1 MATLIGDN
9 TTLVAAVSRSTDKLD
24 IFTSD
29 TLGRI
34 WTAAWRPGFTQWD
47 GPWLINTN
55 NSRSVGRVLS
65 PTPVYT
71 VSRST
76 DKLDIFATD
85 ENGVIQTA
93 AWEPSFSE
101 WSEWRQVAGGVAAFG
116 SHVTAVSRSTDKLD
130 IFVVGLDRRV
140 YTAAWEPGF
149 GADWHGWRVIGDAH
163 FDQGA
168 PVHAVS
174 RSSDKL
180 DIFATDV
187 TGAILTSAWEPG
199 LREWRPWRQVAGGV
213 ANPGAHVTAVSRS
226 TDKLDIFVSSHEFA
240 REEPG
245 GSVYTASWEPGGGDW
260 RGWVQL
266 GYVAGGSLGYIFAAN
281 GAPVGAVSRSTDKL
295 DIFVSRV
302 VFVLDGNN
310 YVTTAG
316 GVVTSAWE
324 PGFADWRPWRLV
336 ADGGDANWAS
346 PVAAVSRNTDKLDIF
361 ATAANG
367 VVQTAA
373 WEPDFGA
380 DWHGWWPA

>member
-1 MATLIGDN
+1 MATLVGDN
-9 TTLVAAVSRSTDKLD
+9 TTLVAAVSRSADKLD
-24 IFTSD
+24 IFTSN
-29 TLGRI
+29 TLGQI
-34 WTAAWRPGFTQWD
+34 WTAAWEPGFTQWG

-55 NSRSVGRVLS
+55 NSRFIGRVLS
-65 PTPVYT
+65 PTPVYA

-76 DKLDIFATD
+76 DKLDIFTTD

-93 AWEPSFSE
+93 AWQPGFSE

-116 SHVTAVSRSTDKLD
+116 SHVTAVSRSKDKLD

-140 YTAAWEPGF
+140 YTAAWEPAF

-174 RSSDKL
+174 RSTDKL
-180 DIFATDV
+180 DIFATDI

-199 LREWRPWRQVAGGV
+199 FTEWRPWRQVAGGV

-226 TDKLDIFVSSHEFA
+226 RDKLDIFVTRPQDFPNQ
-240 REEPG
+240 EPSG
-245 GSVYTASWEPGGGDW
+245 YVYTAAWEPGGGDW
-260 RGWVQL
+260 RGWWPIGDLNDAV
-266 GYVAGGSLGYIFAAN
+266 N
-281 GAPVGAVSRSTDKL
+281 GAPVSAVSRSTDKI
-295 DIFVSRV
+295 DIFVTKV
-302 VFVLDGNN
+302 EFFLDDDNN
-310 YVTTAG
+310 IVPKFM
-316 GVVTSAWE
+316 GVQTSAWA
-324 PGFADWRPWRLV
+324 PGFTEWRPWRLV
-336 ADGGDANWAS
+336 AGGSDANWTS

>member
-1 MATLIGDN
+1 
-9 TTLVAAVSRSTDKLD
+9 
-24 IFTSD
+24 
-29 TLGRI
+29 
-34 WTAAWRPGFTQWD
+34 
-47 GPWLINTN
+47 
-55 NSRSVGRVLS
+55 VLS

-116 SHVTAVSRSTDKLD
+116 SHVT
-130 IFVVGLDRRV
+130 
-140 YTAAWEPGF
+140 
-149 GADWHGWRVIGDAH
+149 
-163 FDQGA
+163 
-168 PVHAVS
+168 
-174 RSSDKL
+174 
-180 DIFATDV
+180 
-187 TGAILTSAWEPG
+187 
-199 LREWRPWRQVAGGV
+199 
-213 ANPGAHVTAVSRS
+213 
-226 TDKLDIFVSSHEFA
+226 
-240 REEPG
+240 
-245 GSVYTASWEPGGGDW
+245 
-260 RGWVQL
+260 
-266 GYVAGGSLGYIFAAN
+266 
-281 GAPVGAVSRSTDKL
+281 AVSRSTDKL

-346 PVAAVSRNTDKLDIF
+346 PVAAVSRNTDKLNIF